1 MVTEQ
6 ITHGSWFEQ
15 ELQPAT
21 TSPPGAQCWYLPLR
35 RRACFRMH
43 KYSQST
49 LSCRGA
55 GGHRRTGHGVQRGL
69 LVASDRARVRGFSSA
84 LLPRHRASGV
94 ALFNLGICWGAP
106 PRIPWTLPGNQLG
119 SASILAMSLPMAS
132 SVGRAFR
139 RLSFVTASTNP
150 LIQVFRP

>member
-1 MVTEQ
+1 
-6 ITHGSWFEQ
+6 
-15 ELQPAT
+15 
-21 TSPPGAQCWYLPLR
+21 
-35 RRACFRMH
+35 MH

-55 GGHRRTGHGVQRGL
+55 GDIGAPVTGFNAAFL
-69 LVASDRARVRGFSSA
+69 LRAIVLGYVGSPPLFFHAIA
-84 LLPRHRASGV
+84 LLATV

-150 LIQVFRP
+150 LIHVFRP